1 MSEHSR
7 NETLSAYE
15 ANASTYCALYES
27 LGRADAAAS
36 SGAVETSG
44 TSETNGT
51 SEPAATEARP
61 PEALETLYRRW
72 VLPGASVLELGCG
85 SGRDARFMARLG
97 ADVTAT
103 DGSEAMLAEAQR
115 IAGCAGS
122 AGFVES
128 GGTSS
133 TNSAGTAGS
142 LRFVRLALPPSEA
155 LRVDTAAALQA
166 LGAKRPFDVVTS
178 AGVLQHL
185 DASELYET
193 AAFIASVTSEK
204 GIVLLSVPT
213 EHPGDG
219 SPSGRFYSNLP
230 AAHYTSLFERLGFSL
245 VALSDPIEAGPKTTP
260 ATWRTMV
267 FLRET
272 GRVRAGTSLFGI
284 VEQDSKTATYK
295 FALLKTLCDLNIRS
309 SGGVRF
315 LTGAEMRA
323 LAVSTQSTA
332 SDATLRILADPRVA
346 VPFYGVVELWI
357 ENYWRL
363 YAPEVVK
370 APSKSDEELLKDAPR
385 QVGGGRRPAFIEP
398 LFRLIREYAGDLWHL
413 KRDLYSGAWT
423 DAVLGALQGTDSAEY
438 DRRVQHRADYAKL
451 VTSVAST
458 VKDGPVRYA
467 GNSLSEKLL
476 TVLSDANRLFSV
488 RPYDKTT
495 IAGRRTTKPA
505 TPEDFRLRC
514 GELVFPADLWRE
526 LTAFA
531 PWLTDSVALGWAK
544 LSHRFSVL
552 SGATHTSSEIL
563 ERLIPEPDQR
573 STTLART
580 VYLDRIRSQGLV
592 CVWSELPLTDRT
604 LDVDHVIPWAK
615 SRSNDLWNLLPA
627 ESSVNRG
634 KSDRLPSAALLYES
648 RNRVFDDWTLLADRY
663 EALFFAQAASA
674 FPAAGLSA
682 VREPRWST
690 KLFDA
695 LLEATDTVA
704 LQYHADRW
712 RPSATSP

>member
-1 MSEHSR
+1 MSELTR
-7 NETLSAYE
+7 NATLAAYE
-15 ANASTYCALYES
+15 ADASTYCALYES
-27 LGRADAAAS
+27 LG
-36 SGAVETSG
+36 TSG
-44 TSETNGT
+44 EISDE
-51 SEPAATEARP
+51 SRP
-61 PEALETLYRRW
+61 PEALEALYRRW

-115 IAGCAGS
+115 LAGS
-122 AGFVES
+122 D
-128 GGTSS
+128 GTTTAIGTGS
-133 TNSAGTAGS
+133 TNSTGTAGH

-166 LGAKRPFDVVTS
+166 LGATKPFDVVTS
-178 AGVLQHL
+178 SGVLQHL

-204 GIVLLSVPT
+204 GIVLVSVPT
-213 EHPGDG
+213 EHPGGG
-219 SPSGRFYSNLP
+219 SSAGRFYSNLP

-245 VALSDPIEAGPKTTP
+245 VALSEPIETGPKTTP
-260 ATWRTMV
+260 ALWRTMV

-315 LTGAEMRA
+315 LSDAEMRDIA
-323 LAVSTQSTA
+323 GSTTSTA
-332 SDATLRILADPRVA
+332 SDAALRILADPRVA

-363 YAPEVVK
+363 YAPEVVR
-370 APSKSDEELLKDAPR
+370 APGKSDDDLLKDAPR
-385 QVGGGRRPAFIEP
+385 QVSGSRRPGFIEP
-398 LFRLIREYAGDLWHL
+398 LFGLIRAYAGDLWRL
-413 KRDLYSGAWT
+413 KRDLYSGTWT
-423 DAVLGALQGTDSAEY
+423 DAALAPLENVDRSEF
-438 DRRVQHRADYAKL
+438 DRRSTRRALYAKL
-451 VTSVAST
+451 VTTVAHT
-458 VKDGPVRYA
+458 VKEGPVRYA

-488 RPYDKTT
+488 RPYADVANARK
-495 IAGRRTTKPA
+495 GRATKPA

-526 LTAFA
+526 LTAVA
-531 PWLTDSVALGWAK
+531 PWFTDSVALGWAK
-544 LSHRFSVL
+544 LSHRFSEL
-552 SGATHTSSEIL
+552 SGAAHASAAIF

-573 STTLART
+573 STALART
-580 VYLDRIRSQGLV
+580 VYLERIRSQGLV

-615 SRSNDLWNLLPA
+615 SRSNDLWNLLPT
-627 ESSVNRG
+627 ENSVNRG
-634 KSDRLPSAALLYES
+634 KSDRLPSTALLYER
-648 RNRVFDDWTLLADRY
+648 RNRVFEDWTLLADRY

-674 FPAAGLSA
+674 FPASGLSS
-682 VREPRWST
+682 VREPRWTT

-712 RPSATSP
+712 RPSAPSP

>member
-1 MSEHSR
+1 MSELTR
-7 NETLSAYE
+7 NATLAAYE
-15 ANASTYCALYES
+15 ANASTYCARYEA
-27 LGRADAAAS
+27 LG
-36 SGAVETSG
+36 T
-44 TSETNGT
+44 T
-51 SEPAATEARP
+51 ATESRP

-72 VLPGASVLELGCG
+72 VLPGTNVLELGCG

-97 ADVTAT
+97 TDVTAT
-103 DGSEAMLAEAQR
+103 DGSEAMLAEAKR
-115 IAGCAGS
+115 LAGTDSTNCTGS
-122 AGFVES
+122 TS
-128 GGTSS
+128 NTTGTSA
-133 TNSAGTAGS
+133 TTPPGS
-142 LRFVRLALPPSEA
+142 LRFVRLVLPPSEG
-155 LRVDTAAALQA
+155 LRVDPAAALRA
-166 LGAKRPFDVVTS
+166 LGATKPFDVVTS
-178 AGVLQHL
+178 SGVLQHL

-193 AAFIASVTSEK
+193 AAFIASVTGEK
-204 GIVLLSVPT
+204 GIVLVSVPT
-213 EHPGDG
+213 EHPEDG
-219 SPSGRFYSNLP
+219 SSTGRFYSDFP

-245 VALSDPIEAGPKTTP
+245 VALSDPIDAGPKATP
-260 ATWRTMV
+260 ALWRTMV

-315 LTGAEMRA
+315 LSDAEMRRIA
-323 LAVSTQSTA
+323 GSTKSAA

-346 VPFYGVVELWI
+346 VPFYGIVELWI

-363 YAPEVVK
+363 YAPEVVGAPGNSDDEILK
-370 APSKSDEELLKDAPR
+370 AAPR
-385 QVGGGRRPAFIEP
+385 QVGGNRRPGFVEP
-398 LFRLIREYAGDLWHL
+398 LFGLIRAYSGDLWRL

-423 DAVLGALQGTDSAEY
+423 DAALLPLQRTDPAEH
-438 DRRVQHRADYAKL
+438 DRRVRLRADYAKL
-451 VTSVAST
+451 VTTVAHT
-458 VKDGPVRYA
+458 VKEGPVRYA

-488 RPYDKTT
+488 RPYENVANARK
-495 IAGRRTTKPA
+495 GRATKPA

-526 LTAFA
+526 LTAVA

-544 LSHRFSVL
+544 LSHRFSEL
-552 SGATHTSSEIL
+552 SGSTHTSAAIL

-573 STTLART
+573 STALART
-580 VYLDRIRSQGLV
+580 VYLERIRNEGLV

-634 KSDRLPSAALLYES
+634 KSDRLPSAALLYER
-648 RNRVFDDWTLLADRY
+648 RNRVFEDWTLLADRY

-682 VREPRWST
+682 VREPRWTT

-712 RPSATSP
+712 RPSTPIS

>member
-1 MSEHSR
+1 MSELTR
-7 NETLSAYE
+7 NATLAAYE
-15 ANASTYCALYES
+15 ADAPTYCARYES
-27 LGRADAAAS
+27 LGAS
-36 SGAVETSG
+36 PES
-44 TSETNGT
+44 
-51 SEPAATEARP
+51 RP

-115 IAGCAGS
+115 LAGS
-122 AGFVES
+122 APS
-128 GGTSS
+128 GTG
-133 TNSAGTAGS
+133 AAPGS
-142 LRFVRLALPPSEA
+142 LRFVHLELPPSEG

-166 LGAKRPFDVVTS
+166 LGATKPFDVVTS
-178 AGVLQHL
+178 SGVLQHL

-204 GIVLLSVPT
+204 GVVLVAVPT

-219 SPSGRFYSNLP
+219 ATSGRFYSNLP

-245 VALSDPIEAGPKTTP
+245 VALSDPIEAGPKPTP
-260 ATWRTMV
+260 ALWRTMV

-284 VEQDSKTATYK
+284 VEQDVKTATYK

-315 LTGAEMRA
+315 LSDKEMRHIA
-323 LAVSTQSTA
+323 ASTTSTA
-332 SDATLRILADPRVA
+332 SDAALRILADPRVA

-363 YAPEVVK
+363 YAPEVVR
-370 APSKSDEELLKDAPR
+370 APKKSDDDLLKDAPR
-385 QVGGGRRPAFIEP
+385 QVSGSRRPGFVAP
-398 LFRLIREYAGDLWHL
+398 LFDLIRDYQGDLWRL
-413 KRDLYSGAWT
+413 KQDLYSGAWT
-423 DAVLGALQGTDSAEY
+423 ETALRPLRATDSKEY
-438 DRRVQHRADYAKL
+438 DLRVRRRTLYAKL

-467 GNSLSEKLL
+467 GNSLSENLL

-488 RPYDKTT
+488 RPYEDV
-495 IAGRRTTKPA
+495 AGGGKRRATKPA
-505 TPEDFRLRC
+505 TPDDFRLRC

-526 LTAFA
+526 LTAVA

-580 VYLDRIRSQGLV
+580 VYLDRIRNQGLV
-592 CVWSELPLTDRT
+592 CVWSELPLTYRT

-634 KSDRLPSAALLYES
+634 KSDRLPSAALLYEC

-674 FPAAGLSA
+674 FPTAGLSA
-682 VREPRWST
+682 VREPRWET

-712 RPSATSP
+712 RPSAPSP

>member
-1 MSEHSR
+1 MSELTR
-7 NETLSAYE
+7 NATLAAYE
-15 ANASTYCALYES
+15 ADAPTYCARYES
-27 LGRADAAAS
+27 LGAS
-36 SGAVETSG
+36 PES
-44 TSETNGT
+44 
-51 SEPAATEARP
+51 RP

-72 VLPGASVLELGCG
+72 VLPGARVLELGCG

-115 IAGCAGS
+115 LAGS
-122 AGFVES
+122 GAT
-128 GGTSS
+128 GTG
-133 TNSAGTAGS
+133 AAPGS
-142 LRFVRLALPPSEA
+142 LRFVHLELPPSEG
-155 LRVDTAAALQA
+155 LRVDTAAALHA
-166 LGAKRPFDVVTS
+166 LGAAKPFDVVTS
-178 AGVLQHL
+178 SGVLQHL

-204 GIVLLSVPT
+204 GVVLVAVPT

-219 SPSGRFYSNLP
+219 ATSGRFFSNLP

-245 VALSDPIEAGPKTTP
+245 VALSDPIEAGPKPTP
-260 ATWRTMV
+260 ALWRTMV

-315 LTGAEMRA
+315 LSDKEMRHIA
-323 LAVSTQSTA
+323 ASTTSTA
-332 SDATLRILADPRVA
+332 SDAALRILADPRVA

-363 YAPEVVK
+363 YAPEVVR
-370 APSKSDEELLKDAPR
+370 APKKSDDDLLKDAPR
-385 QVGGGRRPAFIEP
+385 QVSGSRRPGFVAP
-398 LFRLIREYAGDLWHL
+398 LFDLIRDYQGDLWRL
-413 KRDLYSGAWT
+413 KQDLYSGAWT
-423 DAVLGALQGTDSAEY
+423 ETALGPLRAKDSKEY
-438 DRRVQHRADYAKL
+438 DLRVRRRTLYAKL

-467 GNSLSEKLL
+467 GNSLSENLL

-488 RPYDKTT
+488 RPYEDV
-495 IAGRRTTKPA
+495 AGGGKRRTTKPA
-505 TPEDFRLRC
+505 TPDDFRLRC

-526 LTAFA
+526 LTAVA

-580 VYLDRIRSQGLV
+580 VYLDRIRNQGLV

-682 VREPRWST
+682 VREPRWET

-712 RPSATSP
+712 RPSAPSP

>member
-1 MSEHSR
+1 MSELTR
-7 NETLSAYE
+7 NATLAAYE
-15 ANASTYCALYES
+15 ADAPTYCARYES
-27 LGRADAAAS
+27 LGAS
-36 SGAVETSG
+36 PES
-44 TSETNGT
+44 
-51 SEPAATEARP
+51 RP

-115 IAGCAGS
+115 LAGS
-122 AGFVES
+122 APS
-128 GGTSS
+128 GTG
-133 TNSAGTAGS
+133 AAPGS
-142 LRFVRLALPPSEA
+142 LRFVHLELPPSEG

-166 LGAKRPFDVVTS
+166 LGATKPFDVVTS
-178 AGVLQHL
+178 SGVLQHL

-204 GIVLLSVPT
+204 GVVLVAVPT

-219 SPSGRFYSNLP
+219 ATSGRFYSNLP

-245 VALSDPIEAGPKTTP
+245 VALSDPIEAGPKPTP
-260 ATWRTMV
+260 ALWRTMV

-315 LTGAEMRA
+315 LSDKEMRHIA
-323 LAVSTQSTA
+323 ASTTSTA
-332 SDATLRILADPRVA
+332 SDAALRILADPRVA

-363 YAPEVVK
+363 YAPEVVR
-370 APSKSDEELLKDAPR
+370 APKKSDDDLLKDAPR
-385 QVGGGRRPAFIEP
+385 QVSGSRRPGFVAP
-398 LFRLIREYAGDLWHL
+398 LFDLIRDYQGDLWRL
-413 KRDLYSGAWT
+413 KQDLYSGAWT
-423 DAVLGALQGTDSAEY
+423 ETALGPLRAKDSKEY
-438 DRRVQHRADYAKL
+438 DLRVRRRTLYAKL

-467 GNSLSEKLL
+467 GNSLSENLL

-488 RPYDKTT
+488 RPYEDV
-495 IAGRRTTKPA
+495 AGGGKHRTTKPA
-505 TPEDFRLRC
+505 TPDDFRLRC

-526 LTAFA
+526 LTAVA

-580 VYLDRIRSQGLV
+580 VYLDRIRNQGLV

-674 FPAAGLSA
+674 FPTAGLSA

-712 RPSATSP
+712 RPSAPSP

>member
-1 MSEHSR
+1 MSELTR
-7 NETLSAYE
+7 NATLAAYE
-15 ANASTYCALYES
+15 ADAPTYCARYES
-27 LGRADAAAS
+27 LGAS
-36 SGAVETSG
+36 PES
-44 TSETNGT
+44 
-51 SEPAATEARP
+51 RP
-61 PEALETLYRRW
+61 PEALEALYRRW

-115 IAGCAGS
+115 LAGS
-122 AGFVES
+122 GAT
-128 GGTSS
+128 GTGAAS
-133 TNSAGTAGS
+133 GS
-142 LRFVRLALPPSEA
+142 LRFVHLKLPPSEG

-166 LGAKRPFDVVTS
+166 LGATKPFDVVTS
-178 AGVLQHL
+178 SGVLQHL
-185 DASELYET
+185 DASERSET
-193 AAFIASVTSEK
+193 AAFIASATSEK
-204 GIVLLSVPT
+204 GVVLVAVPT

-219 SPSGRFYSNLP
+219 ATSGRFYSNLP
-230 AAHYTSLFERLGFSL
+230 AAHYTSLFERLGFSH
-245 VALSDPIEAGPKTTP
+245 VAISDPIEAGPKPTP
-260 ATWRTMV
+260 ALWRTMV

-315 LTGAEMRA
+315 LSDKEMRHIA
-323 LAVSTQSTA
+323 ASTTSTA
-332 SDATLRILADPRVA
+332 SDAALRILADPRVA

-363 YAPEVVK
+363 YAPEVVR
-370 APSKSDEELLKDAPR
+370 APKKSDDDLLKDAPR
-385 QVGGGRRPAFIEP
+385 QVSGSRRPGFVAP
-398 LFRLIREYAGDLWHL
+398 LFDLIRDYQGDLWRL
-413 KRDLYSGAWT
+413 KQDLYSGAWT
-423 DAVLGALQGTDSAEY
+423 ETALRPLRATDSKEY
-438 DRRVQHRADYAKL
+438 ERCVRRRAVYAKL

-467 GNSLSEKLL
+467 GNSLSENLL

-488 RPYDKTT
+488 RPYEDV
-495 IAGRRTTKPA
+495 AGGGKRRATKPA
-505 TPEDFRLRC
+505 TPDDFRLRC

-526 LTAFA
+526 LTAVA
-531 PWLTDSVALGWAK
+531 PWLTDSTALGWAK
-544 LSHRFSVL
+544 LSHRFSKL
-552 SGATHTSSEIL
+552 SGSTHTSADIL
-563 ERLIPEPDQR
+563 ERLIPESDRR

-580 VYLDRIRSQGLV
+580 VYLERLRSRGLV
-592 CVWSELPLTDRT
+592 CVWSDVQLTDRT
-604 LDVDHVIPWAK
+604 LDVDHVIPWTK

-634 KSDRLPSAALLYES
+634 KSDRLPSAALLYER
-648 RNRVFDDWTLLADRY
+648 RNRVFEDWTLLADRY

-682 VREPRWST
+682 VREPRWET

-712 RPSATSP
+712 RPSAPTP

>member
-1 MSEHSR
+1 MSELTR
-7 NETLSAYE
+7 NATLAAYE
-15 ANASTYCALYES
+15 ADASTYCALYES
-27 LGRADAAAS
+27 LG
-36 SGAVETSG
+36 TSG
-44 TSETNGT
+44 EISDEN
-51 SEPAATEARP
+51 RP
-61 PEALETLYRRW
+61 PEALEALYRRW

-115 IAGCAGS
+115 LAGS
-122 AGFVES
+122 D
-128 GGTSS
+128 GTTAAIGTGS
-133 TNSAGTAGS
+133 TNSTGTAGH
-142 LRFVRLALPPSEA
+142 LHFVRLALPPSEA

-166 LGAKRPFDVVTS
+166 LGATKPFDVVTS
-178 AGVLQHL
+178 SGVLQHL

-204 GIVLLSVPT
+204 GIVLVSVPT
-213 EHPGDG
+213 EHPGGG
-219 SPSGRFYSNLP
+219 SSAGRFYSNLP
-230 AAHYTSLFERLGFSL
+230 ATHYTSLFERLGFSL

-260 ATWRTMV
+260 ALWRTMV

-315 LTGAEMRA
+315 LSDAEMRDIA
-323 LAVSTQSTA
+323 GSTTSTA
-332 SDATLRILADPRVA
+332 SDAALRILADPRVA

-363 YAPEVVK
+363 YAPEVVR
-370 APSKSDEELLKDAPR
+370 APGKSDDDLLKDAPR
-385 QVGGGRRPAFIEP
+385 QVSGSRRPGFIEP
-398 LFRLIREYAGDLWHL
+398 LFGLIRAYAGDLWRL
-413 KRDLYSGAWT
+413 KRDLYSGTWT
-423 DAVLGALQGTDSAEY
+423 DAALAPLENVDRAEFN
-438 DRRVQHRADYAKL
+438 RRCARRALYAKL
-451 VTSVAST
+451 VATVAHT
-458 VKDGPVRYA
+458 VKEGPVRHA

-488 RPYDKTT
+488 RPYDKGT

-526 LTAFA
+526 LTAVA
-531 PWLTDSVALGWAK
+531 PWFTDSVALGWAK
-544 LSHRFSVL
+544 LSHRFSEL
-552 SGATHTSSEIL
+552 SGAAHASAAIF

-573 STTLART
+573 STALART
-580 VYLDRIRSQGLV
+580 VYLERIRSQGLV

-627 ESSVNRG
+627 ENSVNRG
-634 KSDRLPSAALLYES
+634 KSDRLPSTALLYER
-648 RNRVFDDWTLLADRY
+648 RNRVFEDWTLLADRY

-674 FPAAGLSA
+674 FPASGLSS
-682 VREPRWST
+682 VREPRWTT

-712 RPSATSP
+712 RPSAPSP

>member
-1 MSEHSR
+1 MSELTR
-7 NETLSAYE
+7 NATLAAYE
-15 ANASTYCALYES
+15 ADASTYCALYES
-27 LGRADAAAS
+27 LG
-36 SGAVETSG
+36 TSG
-44 TSETNGT
+44 EILDES
-51 SEPAATEARP
+51 RP

-115 IAGCAGS
+115 LAGS
-122 AGFVES
+122 APS
-128 GGTSS
+128 GTGAAPG
-133 TNSAGTAGS
+133 N
-142 LRFVRLALPPSEA
+142 LRFVHLELPPSEG
-155 LRVDTAAALQA
+155 LRVDTAAALHA
-166 LGAKRPFDVVTS
+166 LGAAKPFDVVTS

-219 SPSGRFYSNLP
+219 ASGGRFYSNLP

-245 VALSDPIEAGPKTTP
+245 VALSDPIEAGPKATP

-315 LTGAEMRA
+315 LSDAEMRA
-323 LAVSTQSTA
+323 LAGSTQSTA
-332 SDATLRILADPRVA
+332 ADAALRILADPRVA
-346 VPFYGVVELWI
+346 VPFYGIVELWI

-370 APSKSDEELLKDAPR
+370 APAKSDEELLKDAPR
-385 QVGGGRRPAFIEP
+385 QVGGNRRPGFIEP

-423 DAVLGALQGTDSAEY
+423 DAVLGGLQGTDPTEY
-438 DRRVQHRADYAKL
+438 DRRVQRRADYAKL

-467 GNSLSEKLL
+467 GNSLSENLL

-488 RPYDKTT
+488 RPYDKTK

-526 LTAFA
+526 LTAVA

-552 SGATHTSSEIL
+552 SGAMHTSSEIL

-580 VYLDRIRSQGLV
+580 VYLDRIRNQGLV

-682 VREPRWST
+682 VREPRWET

-712 RPSATSP
+712 RPSAPSP

>member
-315 LTGAEMRA
+315 LTDAEMRA

-398 LFRLIREYAGDLWHL
+398 LFRLIREYAGDLW
-413 KRDLYSGAWT
+413 
-423 DAVLGALQGTDSAEY
+423 
-438 DRRVQHRADYAKL
+438 
-451 VTSVAST
+451 
-458 VKDGPVRYA
+458 
-467 GNSLSEKLL
+467 
-476 TVLSDANRLFSV
+476 
-488 RPYDKTT
+488 
-495 IAGRRTTKPA
+495 
-505 TPEDFRLRC
+505 
-514 GELVFPADLWRE
+514 RE
-526 LTAFA
+526 LTAVA